1 MLSVIMCCPY
11 IYTIAI
17 PPTQQQLL
25 CVYHFVAAVL
35 DVEVEQAS
43 DSSVR
48 VSWNAFNSLPE
59 ITGYRVYYSQIRS
72 RMRQAGEVSMD
83 ITDPSQDFAVIDN
96 LESSVQYQFQV
107 VAIAML
113 GGMDFVSN
121 RSVVDEDAMLNLT
134 TSPTTLLPTP
144 APPGGEGRVNRS
156 NLNHDTVIL
165 FA

>member
-1 MLSVIMCCPY
+1 
-11 IYTIAI
+11 
-17 PPTQQQLL
+17 
-25 CVYHFVAAVL
+25 VL
-35 DVEVEQAS
+35 NVEVEQVS
-43 DSSVR
+43 DSSAR
-48 VSWNAFNSLPE
+48 VSWSALNHLPE
-59 ITGYRVYYSQIRS
+59 VTGYRVYYSQIGS
-72 RMRQAGEVSMD
+72 RKRQAGEMSVD
-83 ITDPSQDFAVIDN
+83 ITDPSQGFVIIDN